1 MAKFLNML
9 LFSFVT
15 TSMLS
20 MAMGDW
26 GMGLVWALATVVV
39 FVLRTKLR

>member
-9 LFSFVT
+9 IFSFVM
-15 TSMLS
+15 TSMLE

-26 GMGLVWALATVVV
+26 GMALVWALATIVA
-39 FVLRTKLR
+39 FVLRTKVR